1 MDCPPGRDRTLNQFA
16 LVAYL
21 DGPLADF
28 LDGLRLELMPKCIPR
43 AHVTV
48 LPPRPIAK
56 DADLKKMVADL
67 SEESRSTPPAEITL
81 GNVRVFQGTNVI
93 YLSIARGARELHA
106 LHENLNAGQLEYDG
120 PYPYQPH
127 MTIYQNVTEPET
139 DPERIAR
146 LAQIARDRWAGY
158 TGPRTFTMDCLT
170 FVQNVAPGAWVDIA
184 KMPMAV
190 LAGVCE

>member
-1 MDCPPGRDRTLNQFA
+1 MDCPPGRERTLSQFA

-28 LDGLRLELMPKCIPR
+28 LDDLRLELMPGCIPR

-56 DADLKKMVADL
+56 DADLKKMVAEL
-67 SEESRSTPPAEITL
+67 SEESRGAPPAEITL
-81 GNVRVFQGTNVI
+81 GNVNVFHHTNVI
-93 YLSIARGARELHA
+93 YIGITRGARELHA

-120 PYPYQPH
+120 PYPYHPH

-139 DPERIAR
+139 DPGRIAK
-146 LAQIARDRWAGY
+146 LAQTARERWAAY
-158 TGPRTFTMDCLT
+158 PGPRTFTVDCLT

-184 KMPMAV
+184 KLPLAV